1 MRKILILILSFVAA
15 CSIFVSCKTADNK
28 KEGVYQDYFTNGEIA
43 FGDVYYFDLCIVD
56 GRPLDFEVSFGNKN
70 VAVENYGFLA
80 DQTGEYTVKAKLSNG
95 TIAGTFKV
103 VSVDK
108 NGPNVALSYYDKHV
122 VVGTTLKLPD
132 VTVADDKDENLT
144 VTKVLY
150 RDNVEVEIKDGTFT
164 VEDSEYRY
172 VVKATDLAGNTTEK
186 TATIY
191 GETEIDTHIALDWAN
206 GKATIPFAQEM
217 HATTFGTT
225 TEQVYPGF
233 ESSFFIDMQEGN
245 QTSCVTFKNSLVKNL
260 SDYDYIVCYMYN
272 DSTKPRMMSL
282 NWTSEYAPFL
292 NVGGWKALV
301 VPISEE
307 LSELSWNGYFREN
320 HDWTSLD
327 GMRIYVQDAE
337 NATGRVYFSNL
348 YALNAPNKT
357 DFEAKI
363 NEFLLA
369 TLGDDYKAMFR
380 ELSLNYEIL
389 KEQEDVTDLYALALD
404 HYMRLDMGDDYDDG
418 VLCALSHPFGTT
430 QLIGAGD
437 MWSSPESLRYTEDIC
452 YGTEKGSLEV
462 TTKPNMR
469 YANLSVCTTLQ
480 GGYVGSG
487 MIEFYVKNTTGSP
500 LELYTNDSLNYGGV
514 YTVTESNEWQ
524 KVVLATPF
532 NSVFDGMTICMRGA
546 SESVISNKSE
556 KVYFSD
562 IRIVDLADEGTYCET
577 DDNVSVN
584 FKSWNGSAVCSDEV
598 KYEDKNTVK
607 ISGPAPSWGA
617 VGVFLNT
624 MLLRGC
630 FADENVKEVAVSFK
644 YYVESRNENMHY
656 IYLGGPG
663 GTDHSEVLGENGKW
677 NTFSTTFNEVEAN
690 TIIALSETKNMIWTG
705 HENEAVFYIA
715 DITYQKTYYA
725 EGEKPYKPDKTT
737 EFVITAATIEWQ
749 EPASCK
755 YRSDI
760 TYNGEKYSTEISFNV
775 GYKYADF
782 VVNLPTT
789 LTNFADGKIEFYIK
803 NTTGVAL
810 EIYTD
815 PSKWSG
821 VVSVSASGEWQK
833 ISLYVDDSDGVDDVT
848 VYLRGAG
855 EAVVNES
862 SIKSV
867 FISMVNC

>member
-1 MRKILILILSFVAA
+1 MRKLLIVILSVLTVACGLTA
-15 CSIFVSCKTADNK
+15 CKTADK
-28 KEGVYQDYFTNGEIA
+28 KTGLYQTAFTDVEVA
-43 FGDVYYFDLCIVD
+43 FGDVYYFDLCTID
-56 GRPLDFEVSFGNKN
+56 GQPLEFEVTYGGKN
-70 VAVENYGFLA
+70 VEVVNYGFLA
-80 DQTGEYTVKAKLSNG
+80 DNEGEYSVTAKLLNG
-95 TIAGTFKV
+95 KKAGTFKV
-103 VSVDK
+103 SSVDRL
-108 NGPNVALSYYDKHV
+108 GPNVALSYYDKHV

-132 VTVADDKDENLT
+132 VMVADDKDENLT

-164 VEDSEYRY
+164 VEDGEYRY

-245 QTSCVTFKNSLVKNL
+245 QNACVAFKNSLIKDL
-260 SDYDYIVCYMYN
+260 SEYDYIVCYIYN
-272 DSTKPRMMSL
+272 DSTKARMMSL
-282 NWTSEYAPFL
+282 NWTSEYAPMM
-292 NVGGWKALV
+292 NVGGWQALV
-301 VPISEE
+301 APISDD
-307 LSELSWNGYFREN
+307 LTELSWNGYLRKN
-320 HDWTSLD
+320 ADWKSLD
-327 GMRIYVQDAE
+327 GMRIYVQNSE

-348 YALNAPNKT
+348 YVLNAPNKT
-357 DFEAKI
+357 DFETKI

-369 TLGDDYKAMFR
+369 TIGDDYKAMFR

-404 HYMRLDMGDDYDDG
+404 HYMQLDMGDDYDDG
-418 VLCALSHPFGTT
+418 VLCVLSCPFGTT
-430 QLIGAGD
+430 QLVGTGD
-437 MWSSPESLRYTEDIC
+437 MWSTPESVKYTEDIS

-462 TTKPNMR
+462 TTKPNMK
-469 YANLSVCTTLQ
+469 YANLSVRTTLQ
-480 GGYVGSG
+480 GGYVSSG
-487 MIEFYVKNTTGSP
+487 MIEFYVKNTTGNA
-500 LELYTNDSLNYGGV
+500 LELYTSEMLSNGGV
-514 YTVTESNEWQ
+514 YVITDGNEWQ

-556 KVYFSD
+556 KVYFSN
-562 IRIVDLADEGTYCET
+562 IRIVELTDEGVYCET
-577 DDNVSVN
+577 DDNVPFN

-607 ISGPAPSWGA
+607 ISGPAPNWGA

-630 FADENVKEVAVSFK
+630 FADENVEGVTVSFK

-677 NTFSTTFNEVEAN
+677 HTFSTTFNEVEAN
-690 TIIALSETKNMIWTG
+690 TIVALSETENLTWTG

-737 EFVITAATIEWQ
+737 EFVITASTIAWQ

-760 TYNGEKYSTEISFNV
+760 TYNGEKYSTIISFNA

-821 VVSVSASGEWQK
+821 VVSVSASDEWQK
-833 ISLYVDDSDGVDDVT
+833 ISLYADDSEGVKDVI
-848 VYLRGAG
+848 VFLRGVG
-855 EAVVNES
+855 ESVVNASEV
-862 SIKSV
+862 KSV
-867 FISMVNC
+867 FISMVNA